1 MGKRDPGRLGHAGS
15 ARTKK
20 RAIVAIFVMATFGLT
35 ALLSVPSHFFR
46 LPLRVPPPL
55 RQAIVPFE
63 PLIPTAPG
71 DVPGGHPRIRL
82 SHGVVALAL
91 RAVAPQP
98 PFGGLISPA
107 PVPPT
112 HQEQQQPP
120 KTPSIDRRRA
130 GGKKYYLPSG
140 HDPRDP
146 GCASSPHCTPHGPRQ
161 HQGRGHDLDRRDG
174 RKDDGDHHGRG
185 DQGHGRSDRADWK
198 VRKEGTPGR
207 PAGPG
212 GPGHRVAPAR

>member
-1 MGKRDPGRLGHAGS
+1 MGKRDPGRLGHPGS

-20 RAIVAIFVMATFGLT
+20 RAIVAIFVMATFVLT

-46 LPLRVPPPL
+46 LPLQVPPPI

-63 PLIPTAPG
+63 PLFPTDPG
-71 DVPGGHPRIRL
+71 GVPGQPRIRL

-98 PFGGLISPA
+98 PFGGLISPT
-107 PVPPT
+107 PNPPT
-112 HQEQQQPP
+112 EQQQPPPP

-146 GCASSPHCTPHGPRQ
+146 GCASSPHCIRHGPPR
-161 HQGRGHDLDRRDG
+161 HHEDGHDRDRRDG
-174 RKDDGDHHGRG
+174 KKDGGDHHGRG
-185 DQGHGRSDRADWK
+185 DQDHGRKDRGDWK

-207 PAGPG
+207 PGGPG
-212 GPGHRVAPAR
+212 GPGHRAAPAR